1 MRGGV
6 YDAHCHVFTD
16 KSLVVTNNSMA
27 EVRNIEADLQKVESI
42 LGHTFNDKAHLR
54 SAITHRSYLNE
65 HREADWDH
73 NERLEFLGD
82 AVLEL
87 VVTHFLFEKYPE
99 KPEGELTAVRAALV
113 NTVSLSAASEA
124 LQINDYLLLSKGES
138 KDTGRARSYI
148 LANAFEAFV
157 GAMYMDAGYD
167 AAKTF
172 IANNLFAKTENIV
185 EKRLW
190 QDPKSRFQELAQEHN
205 SVTPVYDTLASEG
218 PDHDRVF
225 TIGVFL
231 NKVKVAEGSGR
242 SKQEAEQAAAEAA
255 IVAKGW

>member
-1 MRGGV
+1 MSTNRPTPILTSSAELV
-6 YDAHCHVFTD
+6 SQCKKNMDEKTVPECVAAVEQILQHSFAD
-16 KSLVVTNNSMA
+16 KHFIT
-27 EVRNIEADLQKVESI
+27 
-42 LGHTFNDKAHLR
+42 

-65 HREADWDH
+65 HREANWEH

-87 VVTHFLFEKYPE
+87 VVTRFLYDKYPE

-113 NTVSLSAASEA
+113 NTVSLSEASEK
-124 LQINDYLLLSKGES
+124 LGVNPYLLMSKGES
-138 KDTGRARSYI
+138 KDTGRARAYI

-157 GAMYMDAGYD
+157 GALYLDAGYD
-167 AAKTF
+167 RAAQF
-172 IANNLFAKTENIV
+172 IGENLFAKTEQIV

-190 QDPKSRFQELAQEHN
+190 QDPKSRFQELAQEH
-205 SVTPVYDTLASEG
+205 SSITPTYETLHTDG
-218 PDHDRVF
+218 PDHDRTF

-231 NKVKVAEGSGR
+231 KREKVAEGTGR

-255 IVAKGW
+255 ILAKGW